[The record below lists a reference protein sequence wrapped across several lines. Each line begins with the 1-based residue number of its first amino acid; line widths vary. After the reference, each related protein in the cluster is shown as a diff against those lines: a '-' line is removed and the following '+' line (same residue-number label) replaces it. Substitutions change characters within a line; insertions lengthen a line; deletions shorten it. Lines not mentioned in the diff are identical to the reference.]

1 MAVTWKMV
9 IWVGANSGL
18 TMKKELSCMKRLYS
32 AHRPSELISLLATL
46 PPGRH
51 RVAWALL
58 ADSCGAT
65 YADVAARL
73 GLHLGTV
80 HQHLRRIRLR
90 HAEVYVVLMAERSCQ
105 LAKRHER
112 AMARAKEHTERWYI
126 SRLPAAGV
134 AGTSRSK
141 AGTPTRFRFLA

>member
-1 MAVTWKMV
+1 MEDGDLGGRQQW
-9 IWVGANSGL
+9 GHYE
-18 TMKKELSCMKRLYS
+18 KELSSMKRHDNG
-32 AHRPSELISLLATL
+32 HRPSELISLLTTL
-46 PPGRH
+46 PPGRR

-65 YADVAARL
+65 YADVAAGL
-73 GLHLGTV
+73 GLNLGTV

-90 HAEVYVVLMAERSCQ
+90 HAEVYVVLMAERSSQ

-112 AMARAKEHTERWYI
+112 AMARARERTERWYI

-134 AGTSRSK
+134 R
-141 AGTPTRFRFLA
+141 